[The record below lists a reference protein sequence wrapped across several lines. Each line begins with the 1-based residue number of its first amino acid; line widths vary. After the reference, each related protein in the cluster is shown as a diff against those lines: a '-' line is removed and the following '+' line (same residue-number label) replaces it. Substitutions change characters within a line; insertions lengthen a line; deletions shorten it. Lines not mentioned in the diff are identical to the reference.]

1 MAKKAK
7 ADVATKVLADGLRVG
22 PLRKDQHAA
31 LRMHRLLTAQGQRQ
45 IDQIVAGQRGRWID
59 LVLGA
64 LEASGVDATDAAQF
78 SAADVVDDEGRVF
91 YEFKKKQAGATSAA
105 APVDQQQQPAAPAAG
120 E

>member
-7 ADVATKVLADGLRVG
+7 ADGAKKVLADGLRVG

-31 LRMHRLLTAQGQRQ
+31 LRMHRLLTAQEQRQ
-45 IDQIVAGQRGRWID
+45 VDQIVQGQRGRWID

-64 LEASGVDATDAAQF
+64 LEASGVDATDAAQY

-91 YEFKKKQAGATSAA
+91 YEFKKQAGATSAA
-105 APVDQQQQPAAPAAG
+105 APVDQQQPAAPAV